1 MAVLIATTQSPMFP
15 LFSDLPA
22 ELRNQIWRNALPY
35 PTGPTLH
42 FYKPGCW
49 CPRQLTE
56 SDQRWDP
63 NDELN
68 LDLEFRYDLLNHP
81 HIEIPL
87 ISVNHE
93 SRAIALAWVRE
104 QGIETHF
111 RDDSGDENG
120 DNDSRQQQQRLDFFV
135 RPFDLMNDAVYV
147 APDQWDEFMLS
158 SFNRSSEPD
167 LLDKTVDVRP
177 NMTHLAVPEALLLRR
192 DDGAGGDPFS
202 ELFEYYW
209 WVRVLFVVLG
219 DAPEPGLEDRLS
231 ENGIKGPPRP
241 GRLWELDESTIHRAR
256 ALIWDAERGRFEYS
270 VDGDDGEYAVGDRD
284 EALEKRME
292 EVGSILSKSL
302 ITWRD
307 ENLDTNFEIRPVV
320 AVAR

>member
-1 MAVLIATTQSPMFP
+1 MAVPTATTQSFIFP

-22 ELRNQIWRNALPY
+22 ELRNQIWRNALLHQ
-35 PTGPTLH
+35 TGPALH

-63 NDELN
+63 NDEFN
-68 LDLEFRYDLLNHP
+68 LDLEFRYDLLDHP
-81 HIEIPL
+81 HIKIPL
-87 ISVNHE
+87 VFVNHE
-93 SRAIALAWVRE
+93 ARAIALAWVCE

-111 RDDSGDENG
+111 RDDSSDKNG
-120 DNDSRQQQQRLDFFV
+120 DDDSKQQQQRLDYFV
-135 RPFDLMNDAVYV
+135 RPFNLMYDAVYV
-147 APDQWDEFMLS
+147 APDQWNEFMFS

-177 NMTHLAVPEALLLRR
+177 NITHLAVPEALLLRR

-219 DAPEPGLEDRLS
+219 DVRPEP
-231 ENGIKGPPRP
+231 ENGTKGPPRP
-241 GRLWELDESTIHRAR
+241 GRLWELDESTTYGAR
-256 ALIWDAERGRFEYS
+256 ALVWDAERGRFEYS
-270 VDGDDGEYAVGDRD
+270 TKGDDGEWIVGDRGK
-284 EALEKRME
+284 ALERRME

-302 ITWRD
+302 TTRRD
-307 ENLDTNFEIRPVV
+307 ENSNTNFEIRPVV

>member
-1 MAVLIATTQSPMFP
+1 MAVPAATTQPFTFP
-15 LFSDLPA
+15 HFSDLPA
-22 ELRNQIWRNALPY
+22 EIRNQIWRNALPY
-35 PTGPTLH
+35 QTGPALH

-68 LDLEFRYDLLNHP
+68 LDLEFRYDLLDHP
-81 HIEIPL
+81 HIKIPL
-87 ISVNHE
+87 VFVNHE
-93 SRAIALAWVRE
+93 ARAIALAWVRE

-111 RDDSGDENG
+111 HDDSK
-120 DNDSRQQQQRLDFFV
+120 QQQKRLDFFV
-135 RPFDLMNDAVYV
+135 RPFNPMYDAVYV
-147 APDQWDEFMLS
+147 ASDQWNEFMFS
-158 SFNRSSEPD
+158 SFERSSEPD

-177 NMTHLAVPEALLLRR
+177 NITHLAVPETLLLRR

-219 DAPEPGLEDRLS
+219 DARPE
-231 ENGIKGPPRP
+231 P
-241 GRLWELDESTIHRAR
+241 GRLWELDESTTYGVRA
-256 ALIWDAERGRFEYS
+256 IVWDAERGRFEYS
-270 VDGDDGEYAVGDRD
+270 TKDDGEWIVGDRN
-284 EALEKRME
+284 EALERRME

-302 ITWRD
+302 TTIRD
-307 ENLDTNFEIRPVV
+307 ENSNINFEIRPVV